1 MIRALELSRK
11 IYESGF
17 EPDMMARSS
26 KGSTN
31 IYLTI
36 GKPDMQEDIKSFFN
50 IYPWFSADW
59 CWKMLPYKINLHEL
73 QTDGVCSEVGYRY
86 YYLDRDDKISCDDLV
101 AFKINDSLH
110 EALLELVYWCIDN
123 KYLIPSNKGE
133 LKGKI

>member
-1 MIRALELSRK
+1 MDKVLELSKK

-17 EPDMMARSS
+17 QPDY
-26 KGSTN
+26 
-31 IYLTI
+31 IEI
-36 GKPDMQEDIKSFFN
+36 GDGLLDLYISGEGVDFEFED
-50 IYPWFSADW
+50 PWFSSDW